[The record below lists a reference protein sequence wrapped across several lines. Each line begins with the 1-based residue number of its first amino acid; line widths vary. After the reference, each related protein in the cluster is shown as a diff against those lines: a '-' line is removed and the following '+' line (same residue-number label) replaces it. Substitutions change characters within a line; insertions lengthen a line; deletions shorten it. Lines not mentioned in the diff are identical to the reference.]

1 MYRGV
6 QEVLLMDPNN
16 EPEKL
21 AVFMKERKGFVKL
34 ALENGS
40 ALVPT
45 FCFGLDGSYAYFL
58 PRGNFV
64 NNLSRAV
71 GFIPIFVLGRFYIP
85 FGIPRPNKI
94 RKW

>member
-21 AVFMKERKGFVKL
+21 VVFLKERKGFVKL

-45 FCFGLDGSYAYFL
+45 FCFGLDGSY
-58 PRGNFV
+58 G
-64 NNLSRAV
+64 
-71 GFIPIFVLGRFYIP
+71 
-85 FGIPRPNKI
+85 K
-94 RKW
+94 